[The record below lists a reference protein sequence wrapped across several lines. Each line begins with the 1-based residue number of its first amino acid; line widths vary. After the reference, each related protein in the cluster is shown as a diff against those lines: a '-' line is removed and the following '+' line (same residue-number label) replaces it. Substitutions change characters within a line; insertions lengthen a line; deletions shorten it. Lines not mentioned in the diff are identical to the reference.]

1 MIPTVKAL
9 AISLTVGLATLC
21 LLPACS
27 GAQTLTEDEFIA
39 RMDAALD
46 EIYAFSSAQPQH
58 PLQFGANL
66 FYAHE
71 TVIERV
77 PLQTLLDYA
86 DALIETGVERIDI
99 NTGLFPWLDGD
110 QVTIAKYDAL
120 IQHIRDAGVRIALNP
135 QYSAVYHRMT
145 SFSAWR
151 AAALK
156 VYATLARRYR
166 PEIFVVVHE
175 PTTMAAR
182 MGIAVGPRAWRDF
195 AREAALIVKQQSP
208 GTRCGA
214 GGLSWEKAYFNAF
227 ASLGVIDVMTLDIY
241 KLDDLET
248 YNDMIRTARKWTK
261 PVYIEETWR
270 NTYYVPRPGMTLEE
284 ISAAGVGDSAFMDL
298 DIKWLETLAA
308 YASAWGL
315 ESMTPFWT
323 QTFFTYLEDAEGAL
337 DPAYNRAV
345 AAAIARGE
353 RTPTFHAF
361 QDLVQR
367 RSGP

>member
-1 MIPTVKAL
+1 MLSAAKAL
-9 AISLTVGLATLC
+9 AISLTACLTTLC
-21 LLPACS
+21 LLPACGS
-27 GAQTLTEDEFIA
+27 AQALTEEEFIA

-46 EIYAFSSAQPQH
+46 EIHAISSAQPQY
-58 PLQFGANL
+58 PLAVGATL

-86 DALIETGVERIDI
+86 DALIEAGVERIDI

-110 QVTIAKYDAL
+110 RATIAKYDAL
-120 IQHIRDAGVRIALNP
+120 VEHIRSAGVRIALNP
-135 QYSAVYHRMT
+135 QYSAVYHPMT

-151 AAALK
+151 VAALE
-156 VYATLARRYR
+156 VYAMLARRYR
-166 PEIFVVVHE
+166 PEVFVVVHE

-182 MGIAVGPRAWRDF
+182 MGVAVGPRAWREF
-195 AREAALIVKQQSP
+195 ARQAALIVKQQSP

-214 GGLSWEKAYFNAF
+214 GGLSWEQAYYSAF

-248 YNDMIRTARKWTK
+248 YNEMIRTARQWGK

-298 DIKWLETLAA
+298 DIKWLETFAA
-308 YASAWGL
+308 YAGAWGL

-323 QTFFTYLEDAEGAL
+323 QTFFTYLDDAEGAL

-345 AAAIARGE
+345 AAAITRGAR
-353 RTPTFHAF
+353 TATFYAF
-361 QDLVQR
+361 QDLVR
-367 RSGP
+367 RKRGP